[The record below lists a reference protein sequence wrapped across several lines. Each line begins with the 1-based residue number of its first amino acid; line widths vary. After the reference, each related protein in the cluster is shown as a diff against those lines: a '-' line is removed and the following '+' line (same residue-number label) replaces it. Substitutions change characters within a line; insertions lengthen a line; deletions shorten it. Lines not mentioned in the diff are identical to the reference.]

1 MDNNNAIIV
10 DNVVKSYP
18 LYHHI
23 NAGLKTLLL
32 NPKSLFKFFRESK
45 YTALD
50 GVSFTVK
57 KGESVAL
64 IGKNGAGKS
73 TMLSLLAGVL
83 KPSSGQVIVHGRVA
97 AMLELGGGFH
107 HELTGREN
115 IRLNATLL
123 GLTKKEIDQKIEDII
138 EFSELGD
145 FIEQPI
151 RIYSSGM
158 LAKLGFA
165 IITSVKPEILIIDEV
180 LAVGD
185 YNFQQKCLNV
195 INEFKRSGT
204 TIFLVSHNM
213 EDVRNFCDKAIWIEN
228 KKLRAFADSDSVIEK
243 YLENV

>member
-1 MDNNNAIIV
+1 MNDIAIKV
-10 DNVVKSYP
+10 ENLTKSYP

-23 NAGLKTLLL
+23 NSGIKTLLL
-32 NPKSLFKFFRESK
+32 NPKSLFSFFKESH
-45 YTALD
+45 YLAIENI
-50 GVSFTVK
+50 SFTVK

-73 TMLSLLAGVL
+73 TILSLLAGVL
-83 KPSSGQVIVHGRVA
+83 KPTKGCVTVNGKVA

-107 HELTGREN
+107 HELTGRDN
-115 IRLNATLL
+115 IILNGTLL
-123 GLTKKEIDQKIEDII
+123 GLTRKQINERIDDII
-138 EFSELGD
+138 SFSELGD

-165 IITSVKPEILIIDEV
+165 IITSVDPDILIIDEI

-185 YNFQQKCLNV
+185 SNFQKKCLSV
-195 INEFKRSGT
+195 IDDFKKKGV

-213 EDVRNFCDKAIWIEN
+213 DDVIKFCDKAIWIEEHH
-228 KKLRAFADSDSVIEK
+228 LRMVGDSKVVVNDYLSV
-243 YLENV
+243 

>member
-1 MDNNNAIIV
+1 MSLFVISV
-10 DNVVKSYP
+10 KNVVKRYP

-23 NAGLKTLLL
+23 NAGIKTLLL
-32 NPKSLFKFFRESK
+32 NPKSLFSFFRESQ
-45 YTALD
+45 YLALND
-50 GVSFTVK
+50 VSFNIE

-64 IGKNGAGKS
+64 IGRNGAGKS

-83 KPSSGQVIVHGRVA
+83 KPTLGEVIVKGKVA

-115 IRLNATLL
+115 IILNATLL
-123 GLTKKEIDQKIEDII
+123 GLTRKEINEKIDNII
-138 EFSELGD
+138 EFSELGE
-145 FIEQPI
+145 FIDQPI

-165 IITSVKPEILIIDEV
+165 IITSVNPDILIVDEI

-185 YNFQQKCLNV
+185 YDFQRKCLNV
-195 INEFKRSGT
+195 IDDFKSKGV

-213 EDVRNFCDKAIWIEN
+213 DDVIKFTDKAIWIEN
-228 KKLRAFADSDSVIEK
+228 KKVKMFSSSNEVVNE
-243 YLENV
+243 YLKG